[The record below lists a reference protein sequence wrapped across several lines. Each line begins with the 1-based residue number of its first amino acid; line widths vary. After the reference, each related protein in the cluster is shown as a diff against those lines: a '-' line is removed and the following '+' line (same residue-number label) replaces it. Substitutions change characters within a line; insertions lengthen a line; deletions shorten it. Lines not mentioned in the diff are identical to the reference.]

1 MVISNLLKNKVKK
14 FRKIKEYIR
23 RKSQHSIIHVHR
35 NCSMNA
41 YTMKDI
47 ILHYTGAERLMEN
60 ANDTIVYARQ
70 QMRDVTLGLQAF
82 AWLCVIIC
90 IYDFLSSTC
99 DFGFKDAYGYHYSI
113 SSRTV
118 WGAVDAFFYAIVSMA
133 IKESWPS
140 IIPHIR
146 HTKTSII
153 IMFED
158 ILMLLPLVKKP
169 WEIISGDKYC
179 DLDDWDNCLDNEIL
193 QNEISSL
200 DIPDTKLHTK
210 LHTKQHII
218 VDYFNKENSE
228 DDWQI
233 VTK

>member
-1 MVISNLLKNKVKK
+1 MVISNFLKNKVKK
-14 FRKIKEYIR
+14 IR
-23 RKSQHSIIHVHR
+23 LPIIRVDR
-35 NCSMNA
+35 NRSANS

-47 ILHYTGAERLMEN
+47 ILRYTGAERLVEN
-60 ANDTIVYARQ
+60 ANDTVIHARQ
-70 QMRDVTLGLQAF
+70 QMRDITLGLQAF

-90 IYDFLSSTC
+90 IYDLLYGGC
-99 DFGFKDAYGYHYSI
+99 DFGFKDAYGHHYTV

-140 IIPHIR
+140 ILPHIR

-179 DLDDWDNCLDNEIL
+179 IDDWDNCLDDEIL
-193 QNEISSL
+193 ENEISSL
-200 DIPDTKLHTK
+200 DIPNTK
-210 LHTKQHII
+210 LHTKQDII
-218 VDYFNKENSE
+218 VDYFNKQNSE